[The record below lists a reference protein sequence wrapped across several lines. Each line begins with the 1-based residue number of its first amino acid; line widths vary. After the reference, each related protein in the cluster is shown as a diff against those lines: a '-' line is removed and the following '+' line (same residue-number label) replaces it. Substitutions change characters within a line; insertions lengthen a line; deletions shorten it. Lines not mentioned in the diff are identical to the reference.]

1 MKRIVVLALAIL
13 MVAMSVL
20 SFAACGKVM
29 ECELCGEEGRCKEVE
44 IFKQKYMACA
54 DCRGEIEEAEKE
66 LEELG
71 EDLKDLAE

>member
-1 MKRIVVLALAIL
+1 

-29 ECELCGEEGRCKEVE
+29 ECELCGEEGRCKEAE
-44 IFKQKYMACA
+44 FLGQKVMACS

-71 EDLKDLAE
+71 EDLKDLVE